1 MADKTLFG
9 RLRRLF
15 STNVIVRNVGGKKLK
30 VADTDQVQRQV
41 KSHLVDR
48 YTKLHNNL
56 DLVGTGY
63 STVHQIMAARLALF
77 KDYETMDSDPII
89 SSALDIYSDESTM
102 KSEYG
107 SVLNVKTENN
117 NIKEILNNLF
127 YDIMNIE
134 FTLWPWVRNMV
145 KYGDFFLYLDINEK
159 YGITNVVPLSPYEI
173 IRSEGEEADNP
184 YYTKFYLESIEGAH
198 PYFGQRSTSGKGKI
212 EFENFQIAH
221 FRLSNDSNFFP
232 YGKSMIE
239 GTRKIWKQ
247 LTLMEDAMLIHRI
260 MRAPSKRVF
269 KIDIGNI
276 PPSEVD
282 NYMQRIINKMKKT
295 PFVDEA
301 SGEYNLKY
309 NIQNLTEDFFMPVR
323 GGDSGTEISE
333 LGGIDYDSTED
344 IEYLKNKLLASLR
357 IPKAFLGFDENMGG
371 KATLA
376 AEDVRFARTIER
388 IQRIIVSELTK
399 IAVVH
404 LYAQGYTDE
413 DLVNFELELASP
425 STMYEQEKVELW
437 GQKVQLATDMT
448 QDKILPTTWIYDNV
462 FKFSEDEKKEIER
475 QIVLD
480 QKNKFRYSQIEMEG
494 NDPAETGDAI
504 GTPSDMAAIGTSAEE
519 MPTPPDTI
527 AGSIFDT
534 GLDSG
539 EDDRPEDQQGGRPPE
554 MNKFGKESG
563 ARGRDPLGKQAK
575 NSSPKNKR
583 NLALAHYDA
592 IKNTMGKKS
601 KAIINETNKVEEVEQ
616 EYNEYKEENG
626 VD

>member
-1 MADKTLFG
+1 MADTTLFG
-9 RLRRLF
+9 RLQRLF

-30 VADTDQVQRQV
+30 IADTDQVQKQV

-48 YTKLHNNL
+48 YSKLHNNL

-63 STVHQIMAARLALF
+63 STVHQVMAARLALF
-77 KDYETMDSDPII
+77 KDYESMDSDPII

-102 KSEYG
+102 KGQYG
-107 SVLNVKTENN
+107 QVVEIKSDNE
-117 NIKEILNNLF
+117 NIKEILHNLF

-134 FTLWPWVRNMV
+134 FNLWPWVRNMV
-145 KYGDFFLYLDINEK
+145 KYGDFFLHLDINEK
-159 YGITNVVPLSPYEI
+159 YGITNVVPLSPYEVV
-173 IRSEGEEADNP
+173 RAEGEDPENP

-198 PYFGQRSTSGKGKI
+198 PYFGQKSSGKGKI

-221 FRLSNDSNFFP
+221 FRLANDSNFLP

-239 GTRKIWKQ
+239 STRKIWKQ

-276 PPSEVD
+276 PPNEVD

-295 PFVDEA
+295 PFVDEQT
-301 SGEYNLKY
+301 GEYNLKY

-323 GGDSGTEISE
+323 GGDSGTEINE

-344 IEYLKNKLLASLR
+344 VEYLKNKLLASLR
-357 IPKAFLGFDENMGG
+357 VPKAFLGFDENVGG

-404 LYAQGYTDE
+404 LYSQGYTDE

-425 STMYEQEKVELW
+425 STMYEQEKIELW
-437 GQKVQLATDMT
+437 GQKVSLARDMIS
-448 QDKILPTTWIYDNV
+448 DKILPYQWIYDNI
-462 FKFSEDEKKEIER
+462 FNFSDDEKVDIQQ
-475 QIVLD
+475 QIIND
-480 QKNKFRYSQIEMEG
+480 QKEKFRHSQIEMEG
-494 NDPAETGDAI
+494 NDPMASGESI
-504 GTPSDMAAIGTSAEE
+504 GTPSDMAAVGIGQDDAQ
-519 MPTPPDTI
+519 TPPDTV
-527 AGSIFDT
+527 AGSVFDPF
-534 GLDSG
+534 DDG
-539 EDDRPEDQQGGRPPE
+539 EDDRPEDQQGGRPQE
-554 MNKFGKESG
+554 MNKPFKDSG
-563 ARGRDPLGKQAK
+563 ARGRDPLGKQTK
-575 NSSPKNKR
+575 NRRP
-583 NLALAHYDA
+583 LALAHYDA
-592 IKNTMGKKS
+592 LKKTMGKKS
-601 KAIINETNKVEEVEQ
+601 KDIIQETTQVDELEK

-626 VD
+626 DN

>member
-1 MADKTLFG
+1 MADTTLFG

-30 VADTDQVQRQV
+30 IADTDQVQKQV

-63 STVHQIMAARLALF
+63 STVHQVMAARLALF
-77 KDYETMDSDPII
+77 KDYESMDSDPII

-102 KSEYG
+102 KGEYG
-107 SVLNVKTENN
+107 QVVEVKSDND

-134 FTLWPWVRNMV
+134 FNLWPWVRNMV
-145 KYGDFFLYLDINEK
+145 KYGDFFLHLDINEK
-159 YGITNVVPLSPYEI
+159 YGITNVVPLSPYEVV
-173 IRSEGEEADNP
+173 RAEGEDPENP

-198 PYFGQRSTSGKGKI
+198 PYFGQKSSGTGKI

-221 FRLSNDSNFFP
+221 FRLANDSNFLP
-232 YGKSMIE
+232 YGKSMVE
-239 GTRKIWKQ
+239 STRKIWKQ

-276 PPSEVD
+276 PPNEVD

-295 PFVDEA
+295 PVIDE
-301 SGEYNLKY
+301 STGEYNLKY
-309 NIQNLTEDFFMPVR
+309 NMQNLTEDFFMPVR
-323 GGDSGTEISE
+323 GGDSGTDISE

-357 IPKAFLGFDENMGG
+357 VPKAFLGFDENVGG

-404 LYAQGYTDE
+404 LYSQGYTDE

-425 STMYEQEKVELW
+425 STMYEQEKIELF
-437 GQKVQLATDMT
+437 GQKVNLARDMI
-448 QDKILPTTWIYDNV
+448 QDKILPYQWIYDNV
-462 FKFSEDEKKEIER
+462 FNFSDKEKVEIES
-475 QIVLD
+475 QIIDD
-480 QKNKFRYSQIEMEG
+480 QKQKFRHSQIEMEG
-494 NDPAETGDAI
+494 NDPMETGDAI
-504 GTPSDMAAIGTSAEE
+504 GTPSDMAAVGIGQDDAQ
-519 MPTPPDTI
+519 TPPDTI
-527 AGSIFDT
+527 AGSIFDPFP
-534 GLDSG
+534 DEEK
-539 EDDRPEDQQGGRPPE
+539 EDERPEDQQGGRPQE
-554 MNKFGKESG
+554 MNKPFKDSG
-563 ARGRDPLGKQAK
+563 ARGRDPLGKQTK
-575 NSSPKNKR
+575 NRRP
-583 NLALAHYDA
+583 LALAHYDA
-592 IKNTMGKKS
+592 LKKTMGAKKS
-601 KAIINETNKVEEVEQ
+601 KDIIQETTQVDELEK
-616 EYNEYKEENG
+616 EYNEYKEEKSK
-626 VD
+626 D

>member
-9 RLRRLF
+9 RLQRLF

-30 VADTDQVQRQV
+30 IADTDQVQKQV

-77 KDYETMDSDPII
+77 KDYESMDSDPII

-102 KSEYG
+102 KGQYG
-107 SVLNVKTENN
+107 QVIDIKTDNE
-117 NIKEILNNLF
+117 NIKEILHNLF

-134 FTLWPWVRNMV
+134 FNLWPWVRNMV
-145 KYGDFFLYLDINEK
+145 KYGDFFLHLDISEK
-159 YGITNVVPLSPYEI
+159 YGITNVIPLSPYEVV
-173 IRSEGEEADNP
+173 RAEGEDPENP

-198 PYFGQRSTSGKGKI
+198 PYFGQRNSGKGKI

-221 FRLSNDSNFFP
+221 FRLANDSNFLP
-232 YGKSMIE
+232 YGKSMVE
-239 GTRKIWKQ
+239 STRKIWKQ

-276 PPSEVD
+276 PPAEVD

-295 PFVDEA
+295 PIIDETT
-301 SGEYNLKY
+301 GEYNLKY
-309 NIQNLTEDFFMPVR
+309 NMQNLTEDFFMPVR
-323 GGDSGTEISE
+323 GGDSGTEINE
-333 LGGIDYDSTED
+333 LSGIDYDSTED

-357 IPKAFLGFDENMGG
+357 VPKAFLGFDENVGG

-404 LYAQGYTDE
+404 LYSQGYTDE

-425 STMYEQEKVELW
+425 STMYEQEKIELL
-437 GQKVQLATDMT
+437 GQKVSLARDMIS
-448 QDKILPTTWIYDNV
+448 DKILPYQWIYDNI
-462 FKFSEDEKKEIER
+462 FNFSDDEKVDIEN
-475 QIVLD
+475 QIIDD
-480 QKNKFRYSQIEMEG
+480 QKQKFRHSQIEMEG
-494 NDPAETGDAI
+494 NDPQQTGDAI
-504 GTPSDMAAIGTSAEE
+504 GTPSDMASIGIGADDAA
-519 MPTPPDTI
+519 TPPDTI
-527 AGSIFDT
+527 AGSIFDPFPEEEK
-534 GLDSG
+534 
-539 EDDRPEDQQGGRPPE
+539 EDERPEDQQGGRPQE
-554 MNKFGKESG
+554 MNKPFKDSG
-563 ARGRDPLGKQAK
+563 ARGRDPLGKQTK
-575 NSSPKNKR
+575 NRRP
-583 NLALAHYDA
+583 LALAHYDA
-592 IKNTMGKKS
+592 LKKTMGNKKS
-601 KAIINETNKVEEVEQ
+601 KNIIQETTQVDELEK
-616 EYNEYKEENG
+616 EYNEYKEEKG
-626 VD
+626 KE

>member
-1 MADKTLFG
+1 MADTTLFG
-9 RLRRLF
+9 RLQRLF

-30 VADTDQVQRQV
+30 IADTDQIQHQV

-48 YTKLHNNL
+48 YSKLHTNL
-56 DLVGTGY
+56 DLAGTGY
-63 STVHQIMAARLALF
+63 STIHQVMAARLGLF
-77 KDYETMDSDPII
+77 KDYESMDSDPII

-107 SVLNVKTENN
+107 QVVNIKTDNN

-134 FTLWPWVRNMV
+134 FNLWPWVRNMV
-145 KYGDFFLYLDINEK
+145 KYGDFYLYLDISDK
-159 YGITNVVPLSPYEI
+159 YGITNIVPLSPYEVV
-173 IRSEGEEADNP
+173 RAEGEDPENP

-198 PYFGQRSTSGKGKI
+198 PYFGQRTANSKNKI
-212 EFENFQIAH
+212 EFENFQVAH
-221 FRLSNDSNFFP
+221 FRLASDSNFLP

-239 GTRKIWKQ
+239 STRKVWKQ

-276 PPSEVD
+276 PPAEVD

-295 PFVDEA
+295 PIVDEA
-301 SGEYNLKY
+301 TGEYNLKY
-309 NIQNLTEDFFMPVR
+309 NMQNLTEDFFMPVR
-323 GGDSGTEISE
+323 GGDNGTEISE

-388 IQRIIVSELTK
+388 IQRIIISELTK
-399 IAVVH
+399 ISVVH
-404 LYAQGYTDE
+404 LYSQGYTDE

-437 GQKVQLATDMT
+437 GQKVSLARDMI
-448 QDKILPTTWIYDNV
+448 QDKILPTDWVYDNV
-462 FKFSEDEKKEIER
+462 FKFSAEEKVEIEK
-475 QIVLD
+475 QIIED
-480 QKNKFRYSQIEMEG
+480 QKQKFRHSQIEMEG
-494 NDPAETGDAI
+494 NDPQASGEAI
-504 GTPSDMAAIGTSAEE
+504 GTPSDMAAVGISADDTQ
-519 MPTPPDTI
+519 TPPDTL
-527 AGSIFDT
+527 AGSIFDPF
-534 GLDSG
+534 DDG
-539 EDDRPEDQQGGRPPE
+539 EDERPKDEQGGRPQE
-554 MNKFGKESG
+554 MNKPFKDSG
-563 ARGRDPLGKQAK
+563 ARGRDPLGKQTK
-575 NSSPKNKR
+575 NRRP
-583 NLALAHYDA
+583 LALAHFDA
-592 IKNTMGKKS
+592 LKNTMGKKS
-601 KAIINETNKVEEVEQ
+601 KDIINETKKVDEMEQ
-616 EYNEYKEENG
+616 EYNEYKKENG

>member
-1 MADKTLFG
+1 MADTTLFG

-30 VADTDQVQRQV
+30 IADTDQVQKQV

-77 KDYETMDSDPII
+77 KDYESMDSDPII

-102 KSEYG
+102 KGEYG
-107 SVLNVKTENN
+107 DVVKIHSDND
-117 NIKEILNNLF
+117 NIKDILNNLF

-134 FTLWPWVRNMV
+134 FNLWPWVRNMV
-145 KYGDFFLYLDINEK
+145 KYGDFFLYLDISDK
-159 YGITNVVPLSPYEI
+159 YGITNVVPLSPYEVV
-173 IRSEGEEADNP
+173 RSEGEDEENP

-198 PYFGQRSTSGKGKI
+198 PYFGQRAASSKNKV
-212 EFENFQIAH
+212 EFENFQVAH
-221 FRLSNDSNFFP
+221 FRLANDSNFLP

-239 GTRKIWKQ
+239 STRKIWKQ

-269 KIDIGNI
+269 KIDNGNI
-276 PPSEVD
+276 PPAEVD

-295 PFVDEA
+295 PVIDEA
-301 SGEYNLKY
+301 TGEYNLKY
-309 NIQNLTEDFFMPVR
+309 NMQNLTEDFFMPVR

-357 IPKAFLGFDENMGG
+357 VPKAFLGFDENVGG

-404 LYAQGYTDE
+404 LYSQGYVDE

-425 STMYEQEKVELW
+425 STMYEQEKIELL
-437 GQKVQLATDMT
+437 GQKVTLARDMIS
-448 QDKILPTTWIYDNV
+448 DKILPTDWVYDNV
-462 FKFSEDEKKEIER
+462 FNFSDEQKVAIEK
-475 QIVLD
+475 QIIDD
-480 QKNKFRYSQIEMEG
+480 QKQKFRHSQIEMEG
-494 NDPAETGDAI
+494 NDPMETGDAI
-504 GTPSDMAAIGTSAEE
+504 GTPSDMAAVGIGQDDAQ
-519 MPTPPDTI
+519 TPPDTI
-527 AGSIFDT
+527 AGSIFDPFP
-534 GLDSG
+534 DEEK
-539 EDDRPEDQQGGRPPE
+539 EDERPEDEQGGRPKE
-554 MNKFGKESG
+554 MNKPFKDSG
-563 ARGRDPLGKQAK
+563 ARGRDPLGKQTK
-575 NSSPKNKR
+575 NRRP
-583 NLALAHYDA
+583 LALAHFDA
-592 IKNTMGKKS
+592 LKKSMGKKS
-601 KAIINETNKVEEVEQ
+601 KSIISETKKVDEMKK
-616 EYNEYKEENG
+616 EYDEYKEENG

>member
-1 MADKTLFG
+1 MADTTLFG
-9 RLRRLF
+9 RLQRLF

-30 VADTDQVQRQV
+30 IADTDQVQKQV

-48 YTKLHNNL
+48 YSKLHNNL

-63 STVHQIMAARLALF
+63 STVHQVMAARLALF
-77 KDYETMDSDPII
+77 KDYESMDSDPII

-102 KSEYG
+102 KGQYG
-107 SVLNVKTENN
+107 QVVEIKSDNE
-117 NIKEILNNLF
+117 NIKEILHNLF

-134 FTLWPWVRNMV
+134 FNLWPWVRNMV
-145 KYGDFFLYLDINEK
+145 KYGDFFLYLDVQEQ

-173 IRSEGEEADNP
+173 IRSEGEDPTNP

-198 PYFGQRSTSGKGKI
+198 PYFGQKASGKGKI

-221 FRLSNDSNFFP
+221 FRLANDSNFLP

-239 GTRKIWKQ
+239 ATRKIWKQ

-276 PPSEVD
+276 PPAEVD

-295 PFVDEA
+295 PFIDE
-301 SGEYNLKY
+301 STGEYNLKY

-323 GGDSGTEISE
+323 GGDSGTEINE

-357 IPKAFLGFDENMGG
+357 VPKAFLGFDENVGG

-388 IQRIIVSELTK
+388 IQRIIISELTK

-404 LYAQGYTDE
+404 LYSQGYTDA
-413 DLVNFELELASP
+413 DLVNFELDLASP
-425 STMYEQEKVELW
+425 STMYEQEKIELL
-437 GQKVQLATDMT
+437 GQKVSLARDMIS
-448 QDKILPTTWIYDNV
+448 DKILPTNWVYDNV
-462 FKFSEDEKKEIER
+462 FNFSSDEKIEIEN
-475 QIVLD
+475 QIIED
-480 QKNKFRYSQIEMEG
+480 QKQKFRHSQIEMEG
-494 NDPAETGDAI
+494 NDPQQSGESV
-504 GTPSDMAAIGTSAEE
+504 GTPSDMQSPGLFGGQQDQQPQEDDSV
-519 MPTPPDTI
+519 
-527 AGSIFDT
+527 AGSIFDPFS
-534 GLDSG
+534 DE
-539 EDDRPEDQQGGRPPE
+539 EDDRPEDEQGGRPQE
-554 MNKFGKESG
+554 MNKPFKDSG
-563 ARGRDPLGKQAK
+563 ARGRDPLGKQTK
-575 NSSPKNKR
+575 NRRP
-583 NLALAHYDA
+583 LALAHYDA
-592 IKNTMGKKS
+592 LKKTMGKKS
-601 KAIINETNKVEEVEQ
+601 KSIIQETNQVDELEK

-626 VD
+626 DN

>member
-1 MADKTLFG
+1 MADTTLFG
-9 RLRRLF
+9 RLQRLF

-30 VADTDQVQRQV
+30 IADTDQVQKQV

-77 KDYETMDSDPII
+77 KDYESMDSDPII

-102 KSEYG
+102 KGEYG
-107 SVLNVKTENN
+107 QVITIKSENE
-117 NIKEILNNLF
+117 NIKEILHNLF
-127 YDIMNIE
+127 YDIMNVE
-134 FTLWPWVRNMV
+134 FNLWPWVRNMV
-145 KYGDFFLYLDINEK
+145 KYGDFFLHLDINDK
-159 YGITNVVPLSPYEI
+159 YGITNVVPLSPYEVV
-173 IRSEGEEADNP
+173 RAEGEDPENP
-184 YYTKFYLESIEGAH
+184 YYTKFYLESIEGANQQ
-198 PYFGQRSTSGKGKI
+198 FGQRAKNGKKI

-221 FRLSNDSNFFP
+221 FRLANDSNFLP

-239 GTRKIWKQ
+239 STRKIWKQ

-276 PPSEVD
+276 PPAEVD

-295 PFVDEA
+295 PFIDE
-301 SGEYNLKY
+301 STGEYNLKY

-323 GGDSGTEISE
+323 GGDSGTEINE

-357 IPKAFLGFDENMGG
+357 VPKAFLGFDENVGG

-388 IQRIIVSELTK
+388 IQRIIISELTK

-404 LYAQGYTDE
+404 LYSQGYTDA
-413 DLVNFELELASP
+413 DLVNFELDLASP
-425 STMYEQEKVELW
+425 STMYEQEKIELL
-437 GQKVQLATDMT
+437 GQKVSLARDMIS
-448 QDKILPTTWIYDNV
+448 DKILPTNWVYDNV
-462 FKFSEDEKKEIER
+462 FNFSSDEKIEIEN
-475 QIVLD
+475 QIIED
-480 QKNKFRYSQIEMEG
+480 QKQKFRHSQIEMEG
-494 NDPAETGDAI
+494 NDPQQSGESV
-504 GTPSDMAAIGTSAEE
+504 GTPSDMQSPGLFGGQQDQQPQEDDSV
-519 MPTPPDTI
+519 
-527 AGSIFDT
+527 AGSIFDPFS
-534 GLDSG
+534 DE
-539 EDDRPEDQQGGRPPE
+539 EDDRPEDEQGGRPQE
-554 MNKFGKESG
+554 MNKPFKDSG
-563 ARGRDPLGKQAK
+563 ARGRDPLGKQTK
-575 NSSPKNKR
+575 NRRP
-583 NLALAHYDA
+583 LALAHYDA
-592 IKNTMGKKS
+592 LKKTMGKKS
-601 KAIINETNKVEEVEQ
+601 KSIIQETNQVDELEK

-626 VD
+626 DN

>member
-1 MADKTLFG
+1 MADTTLFG
-9 RLRRLF
+9 RLQRLF

-30 VADTDQVQRQV
+30 IADTDQIQHQV

-48 YTKLHNNL
+48 YSKLHTNL

-63 STVHQIMAARLALF
+63 STVHQVMAARLGLF
-77 KDYETMDSDPII
+77 KDYESMDSDPII

-102 KSEYG
+102 KGEYG
-107 SVLNVKTENN
+107 QVVDIKTDNE

-134 FTLWPWVRNMV
+134 FNLWPWVRNMV
-145 KYGDFFLYLDINEK
+145 KYGDFFLHLDISEK
-159 YGITNVVPLSPYEI
+159 YGITNVVPLSPYEV
-173 IRSEGEEADNP
+173 IRAEGEDPENP

-198 PYFGQRSTSGKGKI
+198 PYFGQKSSGKGKI

-221 FRLSNDSNFFP
+221 FRLANDSNFLP
-232 YGKSMIE
+232 YGKSMVE
-239 GTRKIWKQ
+239 STRKIWKQ

-276 PPSEVD
+276 PPAEVD

-295 PFVDEA
+295 PIMDEA
-301 SGEYNLKY
+301 TGEYNLKY
-309 NIQNLTEDFFMPVR
+309 NMQNLTEDFFMPVR

-357 IPKAFLGFDENMGG
+357 VPKAFLGFDENVGG

-404 LYAQGYTDE
+404 LYSQGYTDE
-413 DLVNFELELASP
+413 DLVNFELNLASP
-425 STMYEQEKVELW
+425 STMYEQEKIELF
-437 GQKVQLATDMT
+437 GQKVSLARDMI
-448 QDKILPTTWIYDNV
+448 QDKILPTDWVYNNI
-462 FKFSEDEKKEIER
+462 FKFSDDEKVEIEK
-475 QIVLD
+475 QIIED
-480 QKNKFRYSQIEMEG
+480 QKQKFRHSQIEMEG
-494 NDPAETGDAI
+494 NDPQETGDAI
-504 GTPSDMAAIGTSAEE
+504 GTPSDMAAVGIGADDAQ
-519 MPTPPDTI
+519 TPPDTI
-527 AGSIFDT
+527 AGSIFDPFN
-534 GLDSG
+534 DG
-539 EDDRPEDQQGGRPPE
+539 EKEDERPEDQQGGRPQE
-554 MNKFGKESG
+554 MNKPFKDSG
-563 ARGRDPLGKQAK
+563 ARGRDPLGKQTK
-575 NSSPKNKR
+575 NRRP
-583 NLALAHYDA
+583 LALAHFDA
-592 IKNTMGKKS
+592 LKNTMGKKS
-601 KAIINETNKVEEVEQ
+601 KDIINETKKVDEMEQ
-616 EYNEYKEENG
+616 EYNEYKKENG